1 VKKTTEKILAVSVA
15 LLTATSLLLSGCAS
29 CFQGTREEI
38 MVSSDAPN
46 ARVSLNDGMSGPAPY
61 TAKVP
66 RDEDLTINVSA
77 PGYQSTTISDVSH
90 PSWGY
95 VVADFFLTG
104 LIGLGI
110 DGIDGAMFGHDQTM
124 VAAHL
129 EPTAPAGASASAAP
143 VAQPVIKDVR

>member
-1 VKKTTEKILAVSVA
+1 MAASI
-15 LLTATSLLLSGCAS
+15 LLSGCAS

-38 MVSSDAPN
+38 MVTSDVPN
-46 ARVSLNDGMSGPAPY
+46 AKVSLNDGMSGTTPY
-61 TAKVP
+61 TAKVA

-77 PGYQSTTISDVSH
+77 PGYQSSTITDVSH
-90 PSWGY
+90 ASWGY
-95 VVADFFLTG
+95 VVADIFLTG

-129 EPTAPAGASASAAP
+129 EP
-143 VAQPVIKDVR
+143 VAQLDPPKPLTSAK

>member
-1 VKKTTEKILAVSVA
+1 LQVKKTIEKLLAVTVVSLSVA
-15 LLTATSLLLSGCAS
+15 ALLLSGCAS

-38 MVSSDAPN
+38 MVSSDVQN
-46 ARVSLNDGMSGPAPY
+46 AHVSLNDGMSGPAPY
-61 TAKVP
+61 TAKVA

-77 PGYQSTTISDVSH
+77 PGYQSQTISDVSH

-110 DGIDGAMFGHDQTM
+110 DGIDGAMFSHDQTM

-129 EPTAPAGASASAAP
+129 EPLPQASTPQPATAQVGA
-143 VAQPVIKDVR
+143 R